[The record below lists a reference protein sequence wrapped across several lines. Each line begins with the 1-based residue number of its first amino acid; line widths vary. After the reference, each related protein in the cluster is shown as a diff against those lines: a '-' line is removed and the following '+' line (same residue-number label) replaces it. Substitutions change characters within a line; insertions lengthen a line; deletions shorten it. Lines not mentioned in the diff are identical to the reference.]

1 MKRQHIS
8 LVLTVLMLING
19 VLSCS
24 QPTTTPGQNL
34 GNESWLIGE
43 KLYYGP
49 QAISGDNLV
58 FHESIPGDSRVAEQ
72 YITLYN
78 LRTYQRERLVSLDA
92 DLFINTP
99 TIDGT
104 HVVWSS
110 VNRSD
115 VDIYY
120 GPESGNMD
128 VFCFDLTTRTTQQI
142 TPEEHAQ
149 IQPRI
154 SGNIIVWLD
163 TRNMAT
169 NKWPYYYD
177 VYAYDLGTNQER
189 RLTTTTSIRED
200 FLSISG
206 NIVAWSDDRYAISI
220 PGKDPIYTDQNNE
233 IFIYD
238 LSTEQERR
246 ITENPGSDLYP
257 VIGGNHIAW
266 LRKPDSR
273 KVNGDIFLYDLE
285 NGMERRI
292 SSSTYASQQSWPS
305 ISENR
310 IVWADARKS
319 QGNDAGDVGGVG
331 EDGISY
337 SGTAEIYLFDLQNE
351 TETLLVPS
359 EESRFTM
366 TSGDKDRIWVQYDVW
381 MRPVIYG
388 DYLVYEKETGIQ
400 PYLYALNLNGQ

>member
-1 MKRQHIS
+1 MNLKTGIS
-8 LVLTVLMLING
+8 FIDILTVVVVSLLQFACK
-19 VLSCS
+19 SEDKH
-24 QPTTTPGQNL
+24 
-34 GNESWLIGE
+34 ESWLIGE

-49 QAISGDNLV
+49 QAISVDNLV

-72 YITLYN
+72 YITLYD
-78 LRTYQRERLVSLDA
+78 LKTHQKERLVSLDA
-92 DLFINTP
+92 DLFIDAP
-99 TIDGT
+99 AIDGT

-110 VNRSD
+110 VNRKD

-120 GPESGNMD
+120 GLESGNVD

-142 TPEEHAQ
+142 TTEEHAQ

-169 NKWPYYYD
+169 NEWPYYYD

-200 FLSISG
+200 LLSING
-206 NIVAWSDDRYAISI
+206 NIITWSDDRYAVPI
-220 PGKDPIYTDQNNE
+220 PGKKAYITDQNNE

-238 LSTEQERR
+238 LTTGQERR
-246 ITENPGSDLYP
+246 ITENPGSDLHP
-257 VIGGNHIAW
+257 VIDDNHIAW

-292 SSSTYASQQSWPS
+292 SSSTYASQQPWLS

-319 QGNDAGDVGGVG
+319 QGNDAGDVGIVG

-337 SGTAEIYLFDLQNE
+337 SGTAEIYLFTLQNE

-366 TSGDKDRIWVQYDVW
+366 TGGDKDRICVQYDVW
-381 MRPVIYG
+381 MRPVIQG
-388 DYLVYEKETGIQ
+388 SYLIYEKETGIQ
-400 PYLYALNLNGQ
+400 PYLYVLNLNGQ